1 MGLCNY
7 PNMMSVDSH
16 LIEGL
21 AVSEGKCGDT
31 PLSVPP
37 DLMIDEPQ
45 VDGSHSAVKAIEHQ
59 SNNPANLK
67 HESPH
72 INFHI
77 LEDAQVASMAAVPG
91 HEGKSVDTGS
101 DTFDILLGA
110 LAEESKAT
118 HAPGKDEVGKASLT
132 LMTLASNEPSADDVT
147 DVRAVEVVE
156 TDTMPFWD
164 QQKMINKLICQMLC
178 LDASGAQETD
188 IICNVRRKHKRK
200 RDSQSNTDT
209 E

>member
-1 MGLCNY
+1 MFLLH
-7 PNMMSVDSH
+7 S
-16 LIEGL
+16 
-21 AVSEGKCGDT
+21 T
-31 PLSVPP
+31 QPLSVPP

-72 INFHI
+72 IDFHI
-77 LEDAQVASMAAVPG
+77 LEDAQVASMAAVHG

-118 HAPGKDEVGKASLT
+118 DAPGKDEVGKASLT

-156 TDTMPFWD
+156 TDTTLGAAKDDKQVDLSDVVSRCIGSSRNRYHM
-164 QQKMINKLICQMLC
+164 QCQTQTQKEEGSSVKY
-178 LDASGAQETD
+178 
-188 IICNVRRKHKRK
+188 
-200 RDSQSNTDT
+200 
-209 E
+209 